1 MARLPPLDP
10 AMLSGR
16 QKELFDKIASGPRG
30 RVAGP
35 FNVLL
40 QCPGVGDP
48 VQELGRCLRF
58 DGALPGHLRELGIL
72 ITARFWTAQFEWHAH
87 ARMAR
92 EEGLDTAVI
101 EAIAEDATPVLATPE
116 ENAVYNFC
124 RELHGNHAVSDESY
138 TQAVE
143 MLGQEG
149 VIELTVLSGYYT
161 LISMILN
168 TFESPPPDGAAPPLG
183 AASKM

>member
-35 FNVLL
+35 FDVLL
-40 QCPGVGDP
+40 QCPGVVDP
-48 VQELGRCLRF
+48 VQELGRSLRF
-58 DGALPGHLRELGIL
+58 DGVLPGHLRELGIL
-72 ITARFWTAQFEWHAH
+72 VAARFWTAQYEWHAH

-92 EEGLDTAVI
+92 EEGLDAAVI
-101 EAIAEDATPVLATPE
+101 EAIAAGTTPPLATPE

-124 RELHGNHAVSDESY
+124 RELHGNHALGDECY
-138 TQAVE
+138 TQAVA

-161 LISMILN
+161 IISMILN
-168 TFESPPPDGAAPPLG
+168 TFEIAPPNGAAPPLG
-183 AASKM
+183 AVSGI

>member
-40 QCPGVGDP
+40 QCPGVVDP
-48 VQELGRCLRF
+48 VQELGRYLRF
-58 DGALPGHLRELGIL
+58 DGVLPGHLRELAIL
-72 ITARFWTAQFEWHAH
+72 VAARFWTAQFEWHAH

-92 EEGLDTAVI
+92 EEGLDAAVI
-101 EAIAEDATPVLATPE
+101 EAIAAGATPPLATPE

-124 RELHGNHAVSDESY
+124 RELHGNHALGDDSY
-138 TQAVE
+138 AQAVE
-143 MLGQEG
+143 TLGQEG

-168 TFESPPPDGAAPPLG
+168 TFEIPPPDGTAPPLG
-183 AASKM
+183 PASGR

>member
-1 MARLPPLDP
+1 MARLPSLDP
-10 AMLSGR
+10 TMLSDR

-35 FNVLL
+35 FNALL
-40 QCPGVGDP
+40 QCPGVVDP
-48 VQELGRCLRF
+48 VQELGRYLRF
-58 DGALPGHLRELGIL
+58 DGVLPGHLRELAIL
-72 ITARFWTAQFEWHAH
+72 VAARFWTAQFEWHAH

-92 EEGLDTAVI
+92 EEGLDAAVI
-101 EAIAEDATPVLATPE
+101 EAIAAGATPVLATPE
-116 ENAVYNFC
+116 ENAVYDFC
-124 RELHGNHAVSDESY
+124 RELHGNHALGDDSY
-138 TQAVE
+138 TQAVA

-168 TFESPPPDGAAPPLG
+168 AFEIAPPDGTAPPLG
-183 AASKM
+183 AVSGV

>member
-10 AMLSGR
+10 ATLSGR
-16 QKELFDKIASGPRG
+16 QKEIFDKIASGPRG

-35 FNVLL
+35 YNVLL
-40 QCPGVGDP
+40 QCPGVADQ
-48 VQELGRCLRF
+48 VQELGRRLRF
-58 DGALPGHLRELGIL
+58 DGGLPGRLRELAIL
-72 ITARFWTAQFEWHAH
+72 VTARFWTAQYEWYAH

-92 EEGLDTAVI
+92 EEGLDAAVI
-101 EAIAEDATPVLATPE
+101 EAIAAGTTPPLASPE
-116 ENAVYNFC
+116 ENAVYDFC

-138 TQAVE
+138 AQAVE

-168 TFESPPPDGAAPPLG
+168 TFEIAPPDGAAPPLG
-183 AASKM
+183 PAPGT

>member
-40 QCPGVGDP
+40 QCPGVVDP
-48 VQELGRCLRF
+48 VQELGRSLRF

-72 ITARFWTAQFEWHAH
+72 VAARFWTAQFEWHTH

-101 EAIAEDATPVLATPE
+101 EAIAAGATPPLATPE
-116 ENAVYNFC
+116 ENAVDDFC
-124 RELHGNHAVSDESY
+124 RELHGNHAVGDETY

-168 TFESPPPDGAAPPLG
+168 TFEIALPDGAAPPLG
-183 AASKM
+183 AAPGV

>member
-10 AMLSGR
+10 TMLSGR

-35 FNVLL
+35 FNVHL
-40 QCPGVGDP
+40 QCPGDVDQ
-48 VQELGRCLRF
+48 VQELGRALRF
-58 DGALPGHLRELGIL
+58 DGVLPGHLRELGIL
-72 ITARFWTAQFEWHAH
+72 VTARFWTAQFEWHAH

-92 EEGLDTAVI
+92 EQGLDAAVI
-101 EAIAEDATPVLATPE
+101 EAIATGTTPVLATPE
-116 ENAVYNFC
+116 ENAVYDFC
-124 RELHGNHAVSDESY
+124 RELHGNHALGDDSY
-138 TQAVE
+138 TQAIA

-168 TFESPPPDGAAPPLG
+168 TFEIAPPDGAAPPLG
-183 AASKM
+183 PASGT

>member
-10 AMLSGR
+10 AMLSDL
-16 QKELFDKIASGPRG
+16 QKEIFDKIASGPRG

-40 QCPGVGDP
+40 QCPSIADQ

-58 DGALPGHLRELGIL
+58 DGVLPGHLRELGIL
-72 ITARFWTAQFEWHAH
+72 VTARFWTAQFEWHAH

-92 EEGLDTAVI
+92 EQGLDTAVI
-101 EAIAEDATPVLATPE
+101 EAIAAGATPVLATPE

-124 RELHGNHAVSDESY
+124 REPHGNHAVSDDSY
-138 TQAVE
+138 TQAVA
-143 MLGQEG
+143 MLGREG

-161 LISMILN
+161 MISMILN
-168 TFESPPPDGAAPPLG
+168 TFEIAPPDGAAPPLG
-183 AASKM
+183 AGSGM

>member
-10 AMLSGR
+10 ASLSAR

-40 QCPGVGDP
+40 QCPGVVDP
-48 VQELGRCLRF
+48 VQELGRYLRF
-58 DGALPGHLRELGIL
+58 DGVLPGHLRELAIL
-72 ITARFWTAQFEWHAH
+72 VAARFWTAQFEWYAH

-92 EEGLDTAVI
+92 EQGLDTAVI
-101 EAIAEDATPVLATPE
+101 EAIAAGTTPPLATPE

-124 RELHGNHAVSDESY
+124 RELHANHALGDKSY
-138 TQAVE
+138 TRAVE
-143 MLGQEG
+143 MLGREG

-168 TFESPPPDGAAPPLG
+168 TFEIAPPDGAAPPLG
-183 AASKM
+183 PASGI